1 MISSILWAI
10 VTGLIIGLLGRLILP
25 GRQNISLMVTTLIG
39 VAASFVAGLILGA
52 TAYNNN
58 NGGVPWLSVILGA
71 ILAAVGIVLYGNVR
85 GRSVTR

>member
-1 MISSILWAI
+1 MIPSILWAI

-25 GRQNISLMVTTLIG
+25 GRQNISLLVTTLIG
-39 VAASFVAGLILGA
+39 IAASFVAGLVLGA
-52 TAYNNN
+52 TTYSND

-71 ILAAVGIVLYGNVR
+71 ILAAVGIVLYGNLR